1 MVVLVVVMMVMV
13 ISARHEQSFRRILVA
28 AGGDGRRRRIG
39 GLHGVRQSGKVELVG
54 VALAVYLRHDVLV
67 VVVAQRATQ
76 LVVVHVRLALAFSP
90 ASSNLVWIG
99 HLELARRAFPRYAR
113 SVAGVR
119 QQFEQKLPQL
129 DLAAAC
135 RRIYAG

>member
-1 MVVLVVVMMVMV
+1 MMMVVAVVG
-13 ISARHEQSFRRILVA
+13 RHQQRVGGVLVA
-28 AGGDGRRRRIG
+28 DGGRRRRIG
-39 GLHGVRQSGKVELVG
+39 GLHGLRQSGKVELVG

-67 VVVAQRATQ
+67 VVVAQCATH

-99 HLELARRAFPRYAR
+99 HLELTRRAFPRYAR
-113 SVAGVR
+113 RVAVVG
-119 QQFEQKLPQL
+119 QKFEQKLPQL

-135 RRIYAG
+135 HMQHLTS